1 MLSFWPER
9 MVVVAKHSVLYIPF
23 LGVVFWLLGN
33 IVLDRKKHEKSIDA
47 MTKAADEVRAQTSKR
62 LARTMCRSAVRM

>member
-33 IVLDRKKHEKSIDA
+33 IVLDRKKHDKSIEA
-47 MTKAADEVRAQTSKR
+47 MTKAADEVLTCLIELNFR
-62 LARTMCRSAVRM
+62 LTQCADSQ

>member
-33 IVLDRKKHEKSIDA
+33 IVLDRKKHDKSIEA
-47 MTKAADEVRAQTSKR
+47 MAKAADEVLTR
-62 LARTMCRSAVRM
+62 LIELNFQLTQCADSQ